1 MPKRQRT
8 IVILSVILAT
18 TVSLAPGVW
27 ADTLRLTDQ
36 QEFKPVSDEP
46 TSKFLLAVAEAK
58 NLVNMGQAEA
68 ARKAYEQL
76 KKDFPQIAGPD
87 LDAFVDAE
95 MLYCQGKFAGAM
107 RSYDKFLEK
116 YPLSQLYDASLD
128 RQYAIGTAYLGG
140 QHKVVLKV
148 IKLAGYAEGIRIME
162 KVTERAG
169 YYSPIGIK
177 AAVAIAQNYE
187 QREKF
192 EEAYLKW
199 REISTRWLVGKY
211 GRDSLLGMARSQ
223 RAAFNRQPENKRAFY
238 DTSRLVSA
246 KSYYQ
251 KFQLLYPKDAQELK
265 ISDIVRQ
272 IDEQLAFKQYTIASY
287 YHGVGNMKGANL
299 YYDMVI
305 RDWPGTRAAT
315 LAKQERIKNIASKP
329 TSKG

>member
-1 MPKRQRT
+1 MEDGCIILNSAVCNEAGSMYNDEPTWKNYAASDRLDQPAASRFATKTADKSRAKELIMPKRRRT
-8 IVILSVILAT
+8 SATRTADKIVILILAT

-27 ADTLRLTDQ
+27 ASAEGWLTPDTLRLTDE
-36 QEFKPVSDEP
+36 QEFQPVSDEP
-46 TSKFLLAVAEAK
+46 TSKFLLAVADAK

-116 YPLSQLYDASLD
+116 YPLSQLYDAALD

-148 IKLAGYAEGIRIME
+148 IKLKGYAEGIRIME

-187 QREKF
+187 QREK
-192 EEAYLKW
+192 
-199 REISTRWLVGKY
+199 
-211 GRDSLLGMARSQ
+211 
-223 RAAFNRQPENKRAFY
+223 
-238 DTSRLVSA
+238 
-246 KSYYQ
+246 
-251 KFQLLYPKDAQELK
+251 
-265 ISDIVRQ
+265 
-272 IDEQLAFKQYTIASY
+272 
-287 YHGVGNMKGANL
+287 
-299 YYDMVI
+299 
-305 RDWPGTRAAT
+305 
-315 LAKQERIKNIASKP
+315 
-329 TSKG
+329 